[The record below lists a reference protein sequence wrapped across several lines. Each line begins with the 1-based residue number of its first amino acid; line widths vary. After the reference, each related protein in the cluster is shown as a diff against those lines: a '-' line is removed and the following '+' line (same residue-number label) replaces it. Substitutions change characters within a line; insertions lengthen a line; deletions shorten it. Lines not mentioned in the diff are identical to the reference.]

1 MIVKRLAV
9 LTAAGGL
16 ALALVACG
24 SSSTPAASPATSNS
38 SSSASSAAAPSGS
51 APMSSGA
58 MTSGAMSSGAMSSG
72 AMSSGAMT
80 SGGGAATALV
90 GAGCAGYAK
99 AVPTGAGS
107 VGGMA
112 ADPVATA
119 ASNNPLLKTLVAA
132 VSGKVN
138 PKVNLV
144 NTLNSGEFTVFAPV
158 DTAFKKIDAATM
170 GKLATDS
177 ALLTKIL
184 TYHVI
189 PGQLDA
195 KAVIGTHKTVE
206 GGSVEVTGSGDNIKI
221 NGTSAVICGNV
232 KTKNATV
239 YLIDTVLTPPADGA
253 VTSGAMT
260 SGAMTSGAMT
270 SGAMTSGAMTSG
282 ATTSGATTS
291 GAMTSGATTSG
302 ATTSGAALVGPGCAA
317 YAKAVPA
324 GAGSVGGMAADP
336 VATAASNNPLLTTLV
351 AAVSGKVNPKVN
363 LVNTLNS
370 GEFTVFAPV
379 DSAFKKVD
387 AATMGKLTTDG
398 ALLTKILTYHVV
410 AGQLDASKIAGTHK
424 TVEGGSVTVT
434 GSGNNLKVNGA
445 NVICGNVKTKN
456 ATVYLIDNVL
466 SPTS

>member
-58 MTSGAMSSGAMSSG
+58 MTSGAMSSG

-282 ATTSGATTS
+282 AMTSGAMTS